1 MHILLYSYRGDI
13 MKDYILDLNLI
24 DLISE
29 KHKALREKVNNISD
43 ERLNQTEAHIL
54 AKLELHG
61 RLSISEISRQINI
74 SRQGAQK
81 YINVLLTEG
90 YVETA
95 RVEGNSR
102 DKHIALT
109 PKGIDVCSRMLEI
122 KQGIEQQIS
131 DVIGED
137 QVLLLKKLLAEDWL

>member
-1 MHILLYSYRGDI
+1 

-29 KHKALREKVNNISD
+29 KHKALREKVNAISN
-43 ERLNQTEAHIL
+43 ERLNQTETHIL

-61 RLSISEISRQINI
+61 RLSISEISRLINI

-81 YINVLLTEG
+81 YINDLLAEG

-95 RVEGNSR
+95 LVEGNSR
-102 DKHIALT
+102 DKHVVLT
-109 PKGIDVCSRMLEI
+109 PQGNAACSRMLEI
-122 KQGIEQQIS
+122 KQGIEQEIAG
-131 DVIGED
+131 VIGEE
-137 QVLLLKKLLAEDWL
+137 QVKLLKKLLAEDWL

>member
-1 MHILLYSYRGDI
+1 

-29 KHKALREKVNNISD
+29 KHKALREKVNETSG
-43 ERLNQTEAHIL
+43 EQLNKTETHIL

-61 RLSISEISRQINI
+61 MLTISEISRQISI

-81 YINVLLTEG
+81 TINVLLAEG

-95 RVEGNSR
+95 AVEGNSR
-102 DKHIALT
+102 DKHIVLA
-109 PKGIDVCSRMLEI
+109 PKGIAVCRSMLEI
-122 KQGIEQQIS
+122 KQSIEAEIAAK
-131 DVIGED
+131 IGRD
-137 QVLLLKKLLAEDWL
+137 QVETLRKLLTEDWL